1 MHIYSIQWPC
11 KMGVLLHFQSQQK
24 WRGWSHCH
32 LWWQR
37 RLGVGHGPVV
47 ATNGLGSNGNRTP
60 GRRYRRYI
68 KIPNKDV
75 QTLHFLNGQHDLFCL
90 FCSFRMFTSVPA
102 WGPKAG
108 WQEVQHQISVKANRR
123 VEESK
128 SPRVESTLFTMG
140 ASRSMVQH
148 FHTKVGSGLGRLRG
162 CMDCFEV
169 NEDQWPK
176 YAELEGRPLS
186 WTCFAEMSLRCEKNM
201 LCLICAACMIPWCSR
216 KCRAWQR
223 ASAFMSNKPSA
234 MSANRCH
241 WVLLDAQKT
250 EAWIIGSASD
260 FHLAIHTPCEGVC
273 GELRPER
280 HTKPY
285 RCAAVCHDVSC
296 VFHALFDRSVL
307 LVWIL
312 SSAQWL
318 IFLCSWLDSCS
329 FPGFIHSAGILQ
341 DGCAGYDMIRQP
353 ILIYIFYI
361 VSTSKNGQDAMLI
374 NQTWE
379 KFDAVFEAKSRAA
392 AFLHDAPETE
402 LT

>member
-186 WTCFAEMSLRCEKNM
+186 WTGLFMFLALLK
-201 LCLICAACMIPWCSR
+201 CLWDAKKTCCVWFVL
-216 KCRAWQR
+216 RAWSLGAR
-223 ASAFMSNKPSA
+223 GSAELGREPRHSCRTSQV
-234 MSANRCH
+234 RCQQTGATGCF
-241 WVLLDAQKT
+241 WMPKKLKRELLGVLL
-250 EAWIIGSASD
+250 ISI
-260 FHLAIHTPCEGVC
+260 
-273 GELRPER
+273 
-280 HTKPY
+280 
-285 RCAAVCHDVSC
+285 
-296 VFHALFDRSVL
+296 
-307 LVWIL
+307 
-312 SSAQWL
+312 
-318 IFLCSWLDSCS
+318 
-329 FPGFIHSAGILQ
+329 
-341 DGCAGYDMIRQP
+341 
-353 ILIYIFYI
+353 
-361 VSTSKNGQDAMLI
+361 
-374 NQTWE
+374 
-379 KFDAVFEAKSRAA
+379 
-392 AFLHDAPETE
+392 
-402 LT
+402 